1 MKTMKAYKVTVT
13 RVIIAFAK
21 SDRQA
26 KRVVLK
32 NMDEASDGEPDEIVI
47 QQVSSLADIPE
58 KWHLEVAFCP
68 DSCLDMDCDYPVIDR
83 LFLVQFKTRTRNQLR
98 RNRIFSDEDLTSK
111 TEAQIQKITN
121 NKKCVNDIKEYLSTK
136 GLRLLMPSEKL
147 AK

>member
-1 MKTMKAYKVTVT
+1 
-13 RVIIAFAK
+13 
-21 SDRQA
+21 
-26 KRVVLK
+26 
-32 NMDEASDGEPDEIVI
+32 
-47 QQVSSLADIPE
+47 
-58 KWHLEVAFCP
+58 
-68 DSCLDMDCDYPVIDR
+68 VIDR